1 MELIFGLVV
10 MVCVMTLLWLLA
22 RAVYRWARPHGVPTA
37 LAASAGSVCV
47 AYAFLAA
54 LAR

>member
-1 MELIFGLVV
+1 MRTLAGLVV

-37 LAASAGSVCV
+37 LAASAGSVFV
-47 AYAFLAA
+47 AYAFLTA